1 MGFWDDLFACCG
13 GADRGSAK
21 DDYLKRGNARGAQ
34 TTRILSKEDE
44 QFLEKARQIADREAE
59 RKKKIVQVNASGKI
73 VSAASWEDVLPE
85 STLGRNNGLSAGD
98 ELTFEVQNPLHRS
111 EHSFNEDDDDIFNAN
126 NGSVSSESLK
136 PSDGPAD
143 AQPTF
148 SDVLSSDAL
157 YGNFGTTTE
166 YVNPYDEDLEGKRK
180 HVLLGTISFRT
191 KYQ

>member
-1 MGFWDDLFACCG
+1 M
-13 GADRGSAK
+13 
-21 DDYLKRGNARGAQ
+21 
-34 TTRILSKEDE
+34 
-44 QFLEKARQIADREAE
+44 
-59 RKKKIVQVNASGKI
+59 
-73 VSAASWEDVLPE
+73 LPE

-143 AQPTF
+143 AQPTY

-166 YVNPYDEDLEGKRK
+166 YVNPLRRGLGGEKEIRAAGDDIIPDKIPIMHTPMRSRESFGNASAGTASVGSSSPPTSPYEHPGTRFRKSIQARSRASTKGPRGKRRSHERAK
-180 HVLLGTISFRT
+180 REVDQPPLVVD
-191 KYQ
+191 